1 MKTNFNSSDGFYFF
15 LLFISFALS
24 FWLGDFLRIK
34 IQSSN
39 WNHKLSIYT
48 GTFVEVLITIG
59 GVLICFLLINVFAT
73 TT

>member
-39 WNHKLSIYT
+39 WNHKLSIFT
-48 GTFVEVLITIG
+48 GAFVEVLTMIVGVFIG
-59 GVLICFLLINVFAT
+59 LLLVKNLAT

>member
-39 WNHKLSIYT
+39 WNHKLSIFT
-48 GTFVEVLITIG
+48 GAFVEVLTMIG
-59 GVLICFLLINVFAT
+59 GIFIGFLLINILAT
-73 TT
+73 TN

>member
-1 MKTNFNSSDGFYFF
+1 MKTSYNSSDGFYFF
-15 LLFISFALS
+15 LLFISIALS

-39 WNHKLSIYT
+39 WNHKLSIFT
-48 GTFVEVLITIG
+48 GAFVEVLTMIVGVFIG
-59 GVLICFLLINVFAT
+59 FLLVKILST

>member
-1 MKTNFNSSDGFYFF
+1 MKTSFNSSDGFYFF

-39 WNHKLSIYT
+39 WNHKLSIFT
-48 GTFVEVLITIG
+48 GAFVEVLTMIVGLFIG
-59 GVLICFLLINVFAT
+59 LLLVKILST

>member
-1 MKTNFNSSDGFYFF
+1 MKTSFNSSDGFYFF

-39 WNHKLSIYT
+39 WNHKLSIFT
-48 GTFVEVLITIG
+48 GAFVEVLTMIVGLIIG
-59 GVLICFLLINVFAT
+59 LLLVKILST